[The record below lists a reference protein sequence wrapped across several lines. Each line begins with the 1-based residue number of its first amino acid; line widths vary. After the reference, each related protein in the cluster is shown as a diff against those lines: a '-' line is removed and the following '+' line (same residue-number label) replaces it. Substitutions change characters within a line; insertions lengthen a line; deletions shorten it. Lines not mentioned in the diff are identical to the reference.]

1 MREKTL
7 LKESDFIFDLVQL
20 TYYKCHRVNFIC
32 GASYIGSPD
41 WTKKKKKATINSKNT
56 DDKCF
61 QYAATVA
68 LNYEEIE

>member
-41 WTKKKKKATINSKNT
+41 WKKKKKSNNK
-56 DDKCF
+56 F
-61 QYAATVA
+61 QKYR
-68 LNYEEIE
+68 

>member
-41 WTKKKKKATINSKNT
+41 WTKKKKKQQKIPKKQMISVFNT
-56 DDKCF
+56 
-61 QYAATVA
+61 QQ
-68 LNYEEIE
+68 LLH